1 MQSDLSIYS
10 FLDYIFSVIFKQFVP
25 NLEQVGKIPF
35 WCLGVWRWMPHVPQR
50 HLFSPIDEYQ
60 IAIGEGGYDKGC
72 LIDYLAAEADIL

>member
-50 HLFSPIDEYQ
+50 HLFSPTDEYQ
-60 IAIGEGGYDKGC
+60 IAIGEGGMIRVVL
-72 LIDYLAAEADIL
+72 LIILLTEADIL